1 MKCPE
6 CCTELVVKDFPNL
19 RVELDVCDSCN
30 GLWFDPS
37 ELLKSIVKINDKT
50 FEPPAVFL
58 RESENHSHKDRP
70 GRPCPCCSKSMKT
83 ISKNSIEID
92 FCKSCQG
99 FWFDEGEVLALI
111 RQFSTRYPSNKKSSK
126 SLPKELRSIERLF
139 KSRKEPSISVI
150 KSSKNKKT
158 TKVTKGE
165 YVPTSMNREDIDL
178 SEIILN
184 IDDLAD
190 IFCAV
195 GEVGLKTG
203 KFIADLLIEAI
214 SS

>member
-37 ELLKSIVKINDKT
+37 ELLKSIVKIKDKS
-50 FEPPAVFL
+50 FKPPAVFL
-58 RESENHSHKDRP
+58 IESENHSNKKRP
-70 GRPCPCCSKSMKT
+70 WRPCPCCSKSMKT

-99 FWFDEGEVLALI
+99 FWFDEGEVVAII
-111 RQFSTRYPSNKKSSK
+111 RQFSARCRSNKESSK
-126 SLPKELRSIERLF
+126 SLPKELKSIERLF
-139 KSRKEPSISVI
+139 KSRKEPSTSVI

-158 TKVTKGE
+158 TKVIKGE
-165 YVPTSMNREDIDL
+165 YVATSTNRDDIDL

-195 GEVGLKTG
+195 GEVGLNAG
-203 KFIADLLIEAI
+203 QFIADLLIEVI